1 MKGMQQIK
9 RGSGFRGVVSYA
21 LDNDNGEQLGQVIGG
36 NMSGTSV
43 KELSAE
49 FGVSR
54 KVRPDI
60 KKPVWHNSLRLPEG
74 EKLTE
79 EKWTAIADDYMSRMG
94 FSDKHPRVYILHD
107 DKKGQHIHI
116 VASRVALDGQLYL
129 GKNENLISTQ
139 HIQALERDHQLTL
152 TKGPSVVDG
161 RIVMPDLARPKAGE
175 VGKYERTGEAPE
187 RFALAAL
194 IDTAIAGKPT
204 ATAFAE
210 RLVMA
215 GVEVRANFRQDSLNG
230 FSFSFNGIAFKGSQ
244 LGKQYTGK
252 ALFDRGLSYV
262 KDRDH
267 APLRQLCAAAAGS
280 AERGRLAE
288 NDRAPGSGPD
298 REIDTS
304 HSGNS
309 RDLRR
314 VDGPGARNIEP
325 GLGADDV
332 ERAGR
337 SERSEYGDRES
348 RRAVDEVDHHAEAG
362 RPGAKATA
370 GTEASGERPSTDRHH
385 RAASPDIAGDGGGT
399 AEISTGID
407 ISDAGFI
414 RTGDKGSDELLSA
427 AHKNRLRGERERMAA
442 DRKKWA
448 GHGENVKNT
457 LAALRR
463 PYAAQLSRAAYMSQD
478 ATAYRVAE
486 IKSFANALDV
496 KKLQI
501 VCTKPGEKTVKTA
514 VTLDLLEKS
523 SALKSMASLSARHY
537 TITVQPAADSGLVVL
552 KGLDA
557 QSLEKLEA
565 MGLGAAVA
573 VDVAGK
579 KEAWI
584 NVGSS
589 MSANERSALTQRLS
603 ALVQADP
610 KTSAA
615 GRLPGFAGATTAAR
629 TGTIA
634 SAAAEHLGEI
644 KSELFEAK
652 TAQQLAK
659 LVDKNAVLK
668 PAQDIQKIGSIPT
681 LRSGWLGAKVA
692 AVRDD
697 MFFWKQKPDPAQVER
712 AVVSA
717 MGRQK
722 VPPEQAFRAV
732 LEDSAVGRGD
742 AQHAAQVV
750 AQEYTRNALTEEGAP
765 EVDLDAEAQKRFP
778 ELYKRAESGVDAER
792 KREAAE
798 RAQGAQLEQ
807 QRLNAEAEQK
817 REALL
822 AKQTAERLENGRDH
836 SPTLGR

>member
-244 LGKQYTGK
+244 LGKQYT
-252 ALFDRGLSYV
+252 
-262 KDRDH
+262 
-267 APLRQLCAAAAGS
+267 
-280 AERGRLAE
+280 
-288 NDRAPGSGPD
+288 
-298 REIDTS
+298 
-304 HSGNS
+304 
-309 RDLRR
+309 
-314 VDGPGARNIEP
+314 
-325 GLGADDV
+325 
-332 ERAGR
+332 
-337 SERSEYGDRES
+337 
-348 RRAVDEVDHHAEAG
+348 
-362 RPGAKATA
+362 